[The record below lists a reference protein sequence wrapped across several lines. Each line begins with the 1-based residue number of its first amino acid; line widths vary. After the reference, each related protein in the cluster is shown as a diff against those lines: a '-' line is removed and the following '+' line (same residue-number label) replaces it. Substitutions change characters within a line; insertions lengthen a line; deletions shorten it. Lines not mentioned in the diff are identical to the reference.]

1 MSQIQEELS
10 YQIKD
15 VAEILGWSQ
24 SNVRKYMK
32 YMNLQGSRTEGG
44 HRRFSQQD
52 LNDLLEAKRL
62 KEENDY
68 SLKMIQAHFN
78 KELTNEMIEKNES
91 LKSFLEESVEELQDQ
106 VEGNAEKIKS
116 MAELFDGFV
125 KHTEQQIKKL
135 SENTTQE
142 ILSLQQL
149 MRTLPDTK
157 KSEQDQQRLREVE
170 AKIRIQAREEAVELW
185 NQKPESERFTRSGF
199 LGLQKTEKLGERQD
213 FIESY
218 IDKKVL
224 KYIQSDESVN

>member
-1 MSQIQEELS
+1 
-10 YQIKD
+10 
-15 VAEILGWSQ
+15 
-24 SNVRKYMK
+24 
-32 YMNLQGSRTEGG
+32 
-44 HRRFSQQD
+44 
-52 LNDLLEAKRL
+52 
-62 KEENDY
+62 
-68 SLKMIQAHFN
+68 
-78 KELTNEMIEKNES
+78 
-91 LKSFLEESVEELQDQ
+91 
-106 VEGNAEKIKS
+106 

-125 KHTEQQIKKL
+125 KHTEKQIKQI

-149 MRTLPDTK
+149 MRTLPDIK

-185 NQKPESERFTRSGF
+185 NQKPESERFIRSGF

-224 KYIQSDESVN
+224 QYVQSDESVN

>member
-1 MSQIQEELS
+1 
-10 YQIKD
+10 
-15 VAEILGWSQ
+15 
-24 SNVRKYMK
+24 
-32 YMNLQGSRTEGG
+32 
-44 HRRFSQQD
+44 
-52 LNDLLEAKRL
+52 
-62 KEENDY
+62 
-68 SLKMIQAHFN
+68 MIQAYFN
-78 KELTNEMIEKNES
+78 KELNDEMIEKNQS

-106 VEGNAEKIKS
+106 VEGNTEKIKS
-116 MAELFDGFV
+116 MAELFDKFV
-125 KHTEQQIKKL
+125 KHTESQVKQI

-149 MRTLPDTK
+149 MRTLPDIK

-170 AKIRIQAREEAVELW
+170 AKIRLQARKEAVELW

-224 KYIQSDESVN
+224 QYVQSDENVN

>member
-1 MSQIQEELS
+1 MSQTQQELS

-44 HRRFSQQD
+44 HRRFNQQD

-78 KELTNEMIEKNES
+78 KELTGEMIEKNES
-91 LKSFLEESVEELQDQ
+91 LKSFLEESVEELQEQ
-106 VEGNAEKIKS
+106 VEGNTEKIKS

-125 KHTEQQIKKL
+125 KHTEKQIKQI

-149 MRTLPDTK
+149 MRTLPDIK

-170 AKIRIQAREEAVELW
+170 AKIRIQARKEAIELW
-185 NQKPESERFTRSGF
+185 NQKPESERFLRSGF

-224 KYIQSDESVN
+224 QYVQSDESVN